1 MPLAHFVQ
9 SLATAAATVAYADGT
24 LHPAERRE
32 FGAYAKQ
39 YLTAT
44 AVRQWNLLALFDE
57 RIRRLQRGSHQSAEL
72 LKELYLVAGTP
83 RTSIILHAAERIA
96 AADGDVS
103 AAETAALTEIRRSLG
118 ISSDNRERFAAC
130 LLWGF
135 PRTHK

>member
-1 MPLAHFVQ
+1 MSLAHFVQ
-9 SLATAAATVAYADGT
+9 SLATAAATVAYADGR

-32 FGAYAKQ
+32 FGAYARQ
-39 YLTAT
+39 YLTTA
-44 AVRQWNLLALFDE
+44 AVRQWNLLALFDD
-57 RIRRLQRGSHQSAEL
+57 RIRGSHQSAEL

>member
-1 MPLAHFVQ
+1 M
-9 SLATAAATVAYADGT
+9 
-24 LHPAERRE
+24 
-32 FGAYAKQ
+32 
-39 YLTAT
+39 
-44 AVRQWNLLALFDE
+44 
-57 RIRRLQRGSHQSAEL
+57 QRDSHQSAEL

-103 AAETAALTEIRRSLG
+103 AAETAALTEIRRSIG